1 MLCPDCKKEVAIPEE
16 IKELIPEEQQNNIV
30 YEACGCE
37 KCKQTGYIGK
47 ALVTE
52 FIPATSR
59 LRQMIINKQSYID
72 FSNFARKQGIK
83 SIEQET
89 LDLVLKGVTTADE
102 FMRLF

>member
-1 MLCPDCKKEVAIPEE
+1 MIPED
-16 IKELIPEEQQNNIV
+16 QQNLKV
-30 YEACGCE
+30 YKACGCE

-52 FIPATSR
+52 FIPATAR
-59 LRQMIINKQSYID
+59 LRQMIINKESYLD

-89 LDLVLKGVTTADE
+89 LNLVLKGVTTADE

>member
-1 MLCPDCKKEVAIPEE
+1 M
-16 IKELIPEEQQNNIV
+16 
-30 YEACGCE
+30 
-37 KCKQTGYIGK
+37 
-47 ALVTE
+47 
-52 FIPATSR
+52 
-59 LRQMIINKQSYID
+59 SYLD